1 MKHRSP
7 LISAVLLAAG
17 LASAQ
22 SPSFHADLAKRQDEL
37 ESARG
42 PEAYAALRRIW
53 SSWDRASPAQVEET
67 LEHAATDK
75 RLTPPVRTYAGA
87 LAAFARFRRGDIK
100 AAHDQIAALGFVDRF
115 LVIGPFDNEGKSGLD
130 TTFGPE
136 LAFES
141 PIVPGKAESGKE
153 RPVRWRAIPREF
165 PQGFVSFGSLL
176 RPEQKVCAYAT
187 TFVESRSGRKEP
199 RKISAW
205 IGSGGAF
212 KVFWNGEEVLE
223 SSVYSSH
230 DFDRYAVPLTLE
242 PGKNGLTVKI
252 CGEES
257 APVLSVRLADEKGA
271 PDPDL
276 VATNDVA
283 ASAPAA
289 ETAAR
294 LAKAKKQHTPK
305 AKPASAKADKPKLEK
320 LKLDKPIG
328 DTTPADKDAPA
339 TAARPPAKPAVL
351 AKPGSVE
358 GPVQTFERLTAR
370 DPSAANLEQYARYLY
385 ETDGDDPAVHRARD
399 LAVKASDKAP
409 TVRRLLLAAA
419 LAEDHNQRGDWI
431 TKAEALDSRTNPSRE
446 VLLAR
451 ALHRRESPSYEEAF
465 PIFERLIK
473 RDPDDVVA
481 VQGRVELYAMAG
493 LPRTALATLDAA
505 LARNP
510 HAVNLLNLYAST
522 LRSLGRTTEASEVE
536 ARYSGLRFDDGG
548 FLTQMTALAI
558 ARRDRK
564 AAEHWSDRLVES
576 HPGDLW
582 ALNAAA
588 RAYRSLGQSD
598 RAIATYQRALEL
610 APEDVG
616 TLRTLADLYGE
627 TGKTD
632 AELVLLHEILRIK
645 PQDKAVREYVEH
657 VEPKKAR
664 PDEAYAWAPERF
676 LPLRHAPPQ
685 GQNRRTLRDLTVS
698 TMFENGLSSQYR
710 QIVFQPLTDSAAAN
724 ARQYGFV
731 YETSTQVVQLR
742 GAKVYRGDGR
752 VDEAVEWGEGPAD
765 DPSISMYTTG
775 RAFYVQFPRLEAGDV
790 VELRYRVDDVTPR
803 NEFND
808 YFGEITQLQSSDP
821 TANAEYVVVTPKAR
835 TLYFDTDVPGLTPTV
850 TEAGTQRTYRFFAES
865 VPGLDPEPAMP
876 PGPEVLGFVHVST
889 YKTWGDLGRWYW
901 GLVKDQF
908 DVDEDTRKLARKIT
922 EGKKTEREKVEAVYD
937 WVIRNTRYVALEFGI
952 YGYKPHRC
960 VQTVTRGWGDCKDK
974 ATVITT
980 LLNELGIPATMVV
993 LRTQMKGGLRSKVAS
1008 FAPFDHAIAYVPSM
1022 NLYLD
1027 GTAEHTGI
1035 DELPRMDLGA
1045 VGFRVNQG
1053 KSELI
1058 QIPLPPPDK
1067 NYVAREVHAKV
1078 VKAGDTKLT
1087 LDYSTAGYT
1096 SAELRR
1102 QYHAESA
1109 RRDRIN
1115 HDIGGEL
1122 PGFVIAP
1129 GAQGLTT
1136 SDLDDNKQPVRIH
1149 LEGTAP
1155 TFARRE
1161 GGQLSMAV
1169 TNSFRLT
1176 PAYASLSQR
1185 RQDVWLLSPAELRDS
1200 FVVELPAG
1208 AKVVALPENVNLDN
1222 PFGWV
1227 KMTVEKQGDRVTVTS
1242 RVGLRTDRVV
1252 PKDYPAFKRFCE
1264 DADRAL
1270 SRRLVV
1276 EP

>member
-7 LISAVLLAAG
+7 LLFAVLAAASLAR
-17 LASAQ
+17 AQ
-22 SPSFHADLAKRQDEL
+22 SPSFQADLAARQTEL
-37 ESARG
+37 SAARG
-42 PEAYAALRRIW
+42 PEAYAALRRVW
-53 SSWDRASPAQVEET
+53 SSWDRASPAQVEEI
-67 LEHAATDK
+67 LEQAAVDGSSS
-75 RLTPPVRTYAGA
+75 PPVRAYAGA

-100 AAHDQIAALGFVDRF
+100 AAHDRIAALGFVERF
-115 LVIGPFDNEGKSGLD
+115 LLIGPFDNEGKAGLD

-141 PIVPGKAESGKE
+141 PIVPGRAESGKE
-153 RPVRWRAIPREF
+153 RPVRWRALPNEF
-165 PQGFVSFGSLL
+165 PQGFVSFGALL

-187 TFVESRSGRKEP
+187 TFVESRAAGKAP
-199 RKISAW
+199 KKISAW
-205 IGSGGAF
+205 IGSGGAL
-212 KVFWNGEEVLE
+212 KVFWNGVEVLE

-257 APVLSVRLADEKGA
+257 APVLSVRLADERGA

-289 ETAAR
+289 ELAAR
-294 LAKAKKQHTPK
+294 LSRARKQHEPK
-305 AKPASAKADKPKLEK
+305 AKPAKGDKGKAEKPKDKP
-320 LKLDKPIG
+320 
-328 DTTPADKDAPA
+328 APVKA
-339 TAARPPAKPAVL
+339 
-351 AKPGSVE
+351 GGVE
-358 GPVQTFERLTAR
+358 GPAQTFDRLVAR
-370 DPSAANLEQYARYLY
+370 DPSAANLEAYARYLY

-399 LAVKASDKAP
+399 LAVKSTDKTP

-419 LAEDHNQRGDWI
+419 LAEDHNHRGDWI
-431 TKAEALDSRTNPSRE
+431 TKAEALDSRKSPSRE

-465 PIFERLIK
+465 PIFDRLIK

-493 LPRTALATLDAA
+493 LPRTALATLSDA

-522 LRSLGRTTEASEVE
+522 LRTLGRTTEASEVE
-536 ARYSGLRFDDGG
+536 ATYSGLRFDDSG
-548 FLTQMTALAI
+548 FLTQMMALSL
-558 ARRDRK
+558 ARRDRA
-564 AAEHWSDRLVES
+564 AAEHWSERLVES

-582 ALNAAA
+582 ALNTAA
-588 RAYRSLGQSD
+588 RAYRSLGQPE
-598 RAIATYQRALEL
+598 RAVATYQRALEL

-632 AELVLLHEILRIK
+632 AELVLLHEILRIR

-657 VEPKKAR
+657 VEPQKAR

-765 DPSISMYTTG
+765 DPSISMYTSG

-790 VELRYRVDDVTPR
+790 VELRYRVDDVTNR

-821 TANAEYVVVTPKAR
+821 TANAEYVVVTPKGR
-835 TLYFDTDVPGLTPTV
+835 TLYFDTDVPGLKPTI
-850 TEAGTQRTYRFFAES
+850 TESGNQRTYRFFAEK
-865 VPGLDPEPAMP
+865 VPGLDPEPSMP

-889 YKTWGDLGRWYW
+889 YKSWGDLGRWYW

-908 DVDEDTRKLARKIT
+908 DVDEDTRKLAKKIT
-922 EGKKTEREKVEAVYD
+922 EGKKTDREKVEAVYD
-937 WVIRNTRYVALEFGI
+937 WVIQNTRYVALEFGI

-974 ATVITT
+974 ATVIAT

-993 LRTQMKGGLRSKVAS
+993 LRTQMKGGLRSSVAS

-1035 DELPRMDLGA
+1035 EELPRMDLGA

-1058 QIPLPPPDK
+1058 QIPVPPADK
-1067 NYVAREVHAKV
+1067 NYVAREVRVRVAKSGE
-1078 VKAGDTKLT
+1078 AKLS

-1136 SDLDDNKQPVRIH
+1136 SDLDDNRVPVRIH

-1155 TFARRE
+1155 SYARRE
-1161 GGQLSMAV
+1161 GTQLSMAV

-1200 FVVELPAG
+1200 FVVDLPPG
-1208 AKVVALPENVNLDN
+1208 ARVITLPENVNLDN

-1227 KMTVEKQGDRVTVTS
+1227 KLNVEKQGDRVTVTS
-1242 RVGLRTDRVV
+1242 RIGLRTDRVV